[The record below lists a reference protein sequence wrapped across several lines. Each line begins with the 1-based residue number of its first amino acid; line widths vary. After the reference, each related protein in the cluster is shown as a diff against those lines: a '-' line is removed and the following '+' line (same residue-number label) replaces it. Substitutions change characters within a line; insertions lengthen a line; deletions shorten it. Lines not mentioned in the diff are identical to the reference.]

1 MALPPVLTPPS
12 PWKAGV
18 VVLAGALLAGGASE
32 PLLRVFGLG
41 TVLLGLIWFGWHH
54 RRSLELIE
62 RLAQT
67 LPVSIRDEWVFREAT
82 KAWQDL
88 ESKLQRAEARSQAE
102 ARLRQTLMD
111 HLHTGVILLN
121 HARCIAVYNTTAP
134 MLLGPSSHLA
144 LGATAVEAFREPAS
158 LKHLE
163 RAFQGHPASWPLQRG
178 AKHLKLSAVPCPDPE
193 GLQGALVTVEDVTR
207 QEALENT
214 RQKFISNASHELK
227 TPTAAIRVAAENLL
241 EGRLVL
247 PEGEASLQS
256 ILRAVDRMTHLLADI
271 AELSRIETGAL
282 HLQPEALPL
291 GTFLETL
298 VEDLRPQADALRV
311 RIQISIPEPLR
322 DLVLFV
328 DPLRLH
334 QLLDNL
340 LSNALK
346 FSPEGGAVHLEV
358 EREGRWMRW
367 KVRDEGPGIAP
378 SEQARIFERFYRSP
392 SARGIPGTGLGLSI
406 VKHLAGLMD
415 GEVSVTSEL
424 GQGATFTLSLPL
436 VEKERDVPWNAPA

>member
-1 MALPPVLTPPS
+1 MVF
-12 PWKAGV
+12 
-18 VVLAGALLAGGASE
+18 AGALLAGGASE
-32 PLLRVFGLG
+32 PILRVLGVG
-41 TVLLGLIWFGWHH
+41 TVLLGLAWFGWHH
-54 RRSLELIE
+54 RRSLDVIE

-67 LPVSIRDEWVFREAT
+67 LPVSVRDEWVFREAT

-121 HARCIAVYNTTAP
+121 QARCVAVFNTTAP
-134 MLLGPSSHLA
+134 TLLGPSSHVA
-144 LGATAVEAFREPAS
+144 LGATAVEVFREPVS

-163 RAFQGHPASWPLQRG
+163 RAFQGHPTAWPLQRG
-178 AKHLKLSAVPCPDPE
+178 AKHLRLLAVPCPDPE
-193 GLQGALVTVEDVTR
+193 GLQGALVTIEDVTR
-207 QEALENT
+207 QEALETT

-256 ILRAVDRMTHLLADI
+256 ILRAVDRMTRLLADI

-282 HLQPEALPL
+282 HLQPEALSL
-291 GTFLETL
+291 GAFLETL
-298 VEDLRPQADALRV
+298 VEDLRPQADALGV
-311 RIQISIPEPLR
+311 RIQVSIPEPLR